1 MIGSLFLTTLMKGSQ
16 ERAKTFLVYRRED
29 TEQKENMIK
38 RKGPKLE
45 GRAGEFLKRR
55 GSISDHWDLTVQ
67 RLAALSLLKFAS
79 ILIEIAAKAKFLVSV
94 VDDLAVKARF
104 DHSELGH
111 SKSSAE
117 FDSLFGSV

>member
-1 MIGSLFLTTLMKGSQ
+1 MLTHQ
-16 ERAKTFLVYRRED
+16 FVCRRENQI
-29 TEQKENMIK
+29 EKSLEHK
-38 RKGPKLE
+38 SHRLE

-79 ILIEIAAKAKFLVSV
+79 ILIEIAAKAKFLVYV